1 MLSFVKPYDNGKNG
15 KLSHKWQ
22 GMFVKFLL
30 EVLMKCFKLAGL
42 WFILAIG
49 WRAEVR
55 VVIQ

>member
-1 MLSFVKPYDNGKNG
+1 VLSFVKPYDNGKNA

-30 EVLMKCFKLAGL
+30 KVRVKCFKPVAL
-42 WFILAIG
+42 WNILAIE
-49 WRAEVR
+49 WRTWVR